1 MFSLLKNITKK
12 FDKYIGGIITYAYSK
27 IIQMKVLNLLKS
39 NNNSNFLTYYSS
51 DKNYLS
57 KLSHKYSSDKGSIED
72 EKGAWGWQAHT
83 YTDFYSDLFDHCKEN
98 IKLVFECGIGSN
110 DPKVPS
116 NMTANGKP
124 GASLR
129 MWKDYFFNSQI
140 YGADID
146 KNILFSED
154 RIKTF
159 YVDQLNK
166 ESIDSMWS
174 NIQKADFDLIIDDG
188 LHTYEAAIT
197 LFQNSF
203 KILRKNGLYIVEDLM
218 GQELIKTFTF
228 LKEYNPKVIFLNKKK
243 NSSVNNN
250 LIVIKKI
257 F

>member
-1 MFSLLKNITKK
+1 MFSLLINITKK
-12 FDKYIGGIITYAYSK
+12 FDKHIGGIIAYVYRK
-27 IIQMKVLNLLKS
+27 IIQIKVLNSLKS
-39 NNNSNFLTYYSS
+39 NNNSNFLTCYSS
-51 DKNYLS
+51 DKNHLS

-72 EKGAWGWQAHT
+72 GKGAWGWQAHT
-83 YTDFYSDLFDHCKEN
+83 YTDFYSDLFDHCKES

-110 DPKVPS
+110 DPSIPS
-116 NMTANGKP
+116 NMTVKGKP

-166 ESIDSMWS
+166 DTIDVMWS
-174 NIQKADFDLIIDDG
+174 NIQKKDFDLIIDDG

-203 KILRKNGLYIVEDLM
+203 KILRKNGLYIIEDLM
-218 GQELIKTFTF
+218 GQELIKTFIF

-243 NSSVNNN
+243 NSLVNNN
-250 LIVIKKI
+250 LILIKKI

>member
-12 FDKYIGGIITYAYSK
+12 FDNYIGGIITYAYSK
-27 IIQMKVLNLLKS
+27 IIQMKVLNSLKS
-39 NNNSNFLTYYSS
+39 NNNSNFLIYYSS
-51 DKNYLS
+51 DKNHLS

-72 EKGAWGWQAHT
+72 GKGAWGWQAHT
-83 YTDFYSDLFDHCKEN
+83 YTDFYSDLFDHCKES

-116 NMTANGKP
+116 NMTTNGKP

-166 ESIDSMWS
+166 ETIDSMWS
-174 NIQKADFDLIIDDG
+174 NIQKTDFDLIIDDG

-197 LFQNSF
+197 LFENSF
-203 KILRKNGLYIVEDLM
+203 KILRKNGLYIIEDLM
-218 GQELIKTFTF
+218 GQELIKTFIF

-250 LIVIKKI
+250 LIFIKKT

>member
-83 YTDFYSDLFDHCKEN
+83 YTDFYSDLFDHCKES

-203 KILRKNGLYIVEDLM
+203 KILRKNGLYIIEDLM

>member
-1 MFSLLKNITKK
+1 MFLLLKNIIKN
-12 FDKYIGGIITYAYSK
+12 FDSHIGGIFTYIYSK
-27 IIQMKVLNLLKS
+27 IIQTRTTNSLK
-39 NNNSNFLTYYSS
+39 NKTDSNFVSYYSS

-72 EKGAWGWQAHT
+72 KKGAWGWQAHT
-83 YTDFYSDLFDHCKEN
+83 YTDFYSDLFDHCKES

-166 ESIDSMWS
+166 ETIESMWS
-174 NIQKADFDLIIDDG
+174 NIKKKDFDLIIDDG

-203 KILRKNGLYIVEDLM
+203 KILRKNGLYIIEDLM
-218 GQELIKTFTF
+218 GQELIKTFIF
-228 LKEYNPKVIFLNKKK
+228 LKEYNPKVIFLNRKK

-250 LIVIKKI
+250 LILIKKT

>member
-1 MFSLLKNITKK
+1 MFLLLKNIVKN
-12 FDKYIGGIITYAYSK
+12 FDNHIGSVMTYAYSK
-27 IIQMKVLNLLKS
+27 IIHMRAVSFLKNFS
-39 NNNSNFLTYYSS
+39 NSNFLTYYSS

-72 EKGAWGWQAHT
+72 EKGVWGWQAHT
-83 YTDFYSDLFDHCKEN
+83 YTDFYSDLFDHCKESV
-98 IKLVFECGIGSN
+98 KLVFECGIGSN
-110 DPKVPS
+110 DPSIPS
-116 NMTANGKP
+116 NMTVKGKP

-129 MWKDYFFNSQI
+129 MWKEYFCNSQI

-146 KNILFSED
+146 RNVLFSED
-154 RIKTF
+154 RINTF

-166 ESIDSMWS
+166 DTIDSMWS
-174 NIQKADFDLIIDDG
+174 NIQEKDFDLIIDDG

-203 KILRKNGLYIVEDLM
+203 KILRKNGLYIIEDLM
-218 GQELIKTFTF
+218 GRELIKTFIF

-250 LIVIKKI
+250 LIIIKKI